1 MALPL
6 LVIHL
11 LLFLLV
17 QNWLL
22 FLGSRL
28 GKFFLVQSMLLDAC
42 GSSLSTLSGLLLA
55 LLSSFGFN
63 FSLLLGSYALDCG
76 NTLLSFS
83 FDSEFGI
90 LLSFESGSFL
100 SLLVTLLLLFLFLEH
115 MFELLDGASVLL
127 GKLLEFGPLLFLLL
141 LLLSF
146 LVFLILTHQLS
157 HKLVGPFASI
167 IKKSHAFLNDLLCG
181 CVLKLLADGQSSVT
195 LGVAGKDLNFGVLDD
210 VLERFLVGAVFGSQV
225 DDRVVGA
232 IFAHKL
238 VCIFAKECFNHINVR
253 VRTDNGQL
261 QRCQVVHFRLEEA
274 SLGSKSVSGL
284 D

>member
-115 MFELLDGASVLL
+115 MFELLDGTSVLL
-127 GKLLEFGPLLFLLL
+127 GKLLEF
-141 LLLSF
+141 
-146 LVFLILTHQLS
+146 
-157 HKLVGPFASI
+157 
-167 IKKSHAFLNDLLCG
+167 
-181 CVLKLLADGQSSVT
+181 
-195 LGVAGKDLNFGVLDD
+195 
-210 VLERFLVGAVFGSQV
+210 
-225 DDRVVGA
+225 
-232 IFAHKL
+232 
-238 VCIFAKECFNHINVR
+238 
-253 VRTDNGQL
+253 
-261 QRCQVVHFRLEEA
+261 
-274 SLGSKSVSGL
+274 
-284 D
+284 